1 MWHYLKLIIRT
12 LKVNCVE
19 TKKST
24 VSSAAMTGGH
34 DLIFLAC
41 VYCFCTMTQLFWYYL
56 VLERNGE
63 LHLYTVPKAPLL
75 PLLSIPSSSSS
86 CSATH
91 PWEAFL
97 RLLFLFFFFWEREC
111 FALAVTE
118 KQKLKTYFL
127 QWQMAFRGH
136 LFLKGKHVCPTYEL
150 ISMATS
156 QYDCGRDAKL
166 LIPEHSN

>member
-1 MWHYLKLIIRT
+1 MCR
-12 LKVNCVE
+12 NS
-19 TKKST
+19 KKST

-97 RLLFLFFFFWEREC
+97 RLLFLVFFERESVLLLLSLKSRSLRPTC
-111 FALAVTE
+111 SSGRWHLEGIYSLKANMCAQLMSSFPWRPHNMTVAETLSCLFQSTLI
-118 KQKLKTYFL
+118 KLSTK
-127 QWQMAFRGH
+127 R
-136 LFLKGKHVCPTYEL
+136 K
-150 ISMATS
+150 
-156 QYDCGRDAKL
+156 
-166 LIPEHSN
+166 